1 MDVAEMGTRR
11 VPWDA
16 ALARHIAGE
25 VVAGLEQGGRAV
37 THDTCEQVLADVRAR
52 LVVVAGSD
60 AAAQESVGQSVSME
74 GDRRGDGRRDRRAP
88 RILLGIRTPALHALI
103 RQELVREG
111 YVVESV
117 DKAQAVWASVQNNL
131 PDLIWL
137 DVEMTGQIIN
147 DVCRPLR
154 RATSIPILLFGPDDD
169 DTIIAGFNAGAD
181 DYVPMSMSVR
191 EALARVQVAL
201 RRDRMLPARQTAT
214 HSLASSST
222 PDGGRRSW
230 QAQHAAVEAVPVH
243 VHTGDLVIDVEHCTA
258 TRDGRALR
266 LTRLEGQLLV
276 TLARQLGQVVPSDVI
291 AEAVWGDQLRKGNN
305 LWIAISRL
313 RRKIEPDPGRPV
325 YITNSAHAGYI
336 LERLP

>member
-1 MDVAEMGTRR
+1 MMDVAEMGTRR
-11 VPWDA
+11 APWDA

-60 AAAQESVGQSVSME
+60 AGEQESVGQSVSME
-74 GDRRGDGRRDRRAP
+74 GDGRSDRRAP

-147 DVCRPLR
+147 DVCRLLR

-169 DTIIAGFNAGAD
+169 DTAIAGFNAGAD
-181 DYVPMSMSVR
+181 DYIPTSMSVR

-214 HSLASSST
+214 HGPASGST
-222 PDGGRRSW
+222 PDGGRWSR
-230 QAQHAAVEAVPVH
+230 QAQHGAVQVVPVH
-243 VHTGDLVIDVEHCTA
+243 IHTGELVIDVENCTA
-258 TRDGRALR
+258 TRDGRALK
-266 LTRLEGQLLV
+266 LTRLEGRLLA
-276 TLARQLGQVVPSDVI
+276 TLARRLGQVVPSDVI
-291 AEAVWGDQLRKGNN
+291 AEAVWGDHLRNGNN
-305 LWIAISRL
+305 LWMMISRL
-313 RRKIEPDPGRPV
+313 RRKIEPDPSRPV